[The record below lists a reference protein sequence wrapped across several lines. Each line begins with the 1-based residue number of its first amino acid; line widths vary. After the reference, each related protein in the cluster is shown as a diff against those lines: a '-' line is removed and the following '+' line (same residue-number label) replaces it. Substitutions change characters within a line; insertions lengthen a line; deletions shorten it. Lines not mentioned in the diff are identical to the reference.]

1 MLSIVKILVYSLIPI
16 LFIGCSSRDS
26 SPSENRVDEVYA
38 IDSLAWALKTRG
50 VDIDSVLGVQSIA
63 IEKMHSGVP
72 TNHPVDV
79 LAQMGQ
85 FQTVAGNIEKAI
97 LYYEEALDSLHA
109 HPELD
114 KESGAIHLFGNLGV
128 FYLQAKLYDRAL
140 AMNDSA
146 LARAPH
152 ATTMRADLFRFRSA
166 IYQDMKDVRKAL
178 ECYDSAFAHL
188 EDARIPLQGK
198 NNIRAYYSNNRDT
211 YILEAYP
218 DNPDSVNNAVRRI
231 ERNIHL
237 AHRDTIASVG
247 ALGYGYLLQGK
258 RQHGYRLLNEALT
271 EIGRRGDPEWFD
283 YFADILIKGY
293 ADDGMWTELGAL
305 YPRYIHRHDSL
316 LKIKTNDAAI
326 GAVVRCEL
334 LQKEYRNRILEAELK
349 VQRTHRTLL
358 RVLFVGGVIIGAL
371 VLLLLLRRFR
381 VVKRSLEHQQNAN
394 KALEEQ
400 NTKAE
405 SRIQVLETDLKSQR
419 DSNNEILTNPQLIT
433 NDKEGQFRRA
443 FNTLYPHVIEAL
455 NREYPKVSRNDEL
468 MCMLI
473 YLGHS
478 SDEIA
483 TFLGISRQSVNTARY
498 RLRQRMDLGK
508 SDSLDDVIG
517 NLR

>member
-26 SPSENRVDEVYA
+26 SPSENRVDEIYKL
-38 IDSLAWALKTRG
+38 DSIAWALKTRG
-50 VDIDSVLGVQSIA
+50 FDIDSVLGVQSLA
-63 IEKMHSGVP
+63 VEKMHSGVP
-72 TNHPVDV
+72 TDHPVDV

-85 FQTVAGNIEKAI
+85 FQTIAGDVEKAI

-114 KESGAIHLFGNLGV
+114 RETGAIHLFGNLCV
-128 FYLQAKLYDRAL
+128 FYQRAKLFDRAL

-146 LARAPH
+146 LARAPY
-152 ATTMRADLFRFRSA
+152 ASTMRADLFRFRFA
-166 IYQDMKDVRKAL
+166 IYQSMKDVRKAL
-178 ECYDSAFAHL
+178 ECYDSVFANF
-188 EDARIPLQGK
+188 EKARIPVQK
-198 NNIRAYYSNNRDT
+198 KDNIRAYINNNRDI
-211 YILEAYP
+211 YILEAFS
-218 DNPDSVNNAVRRI
+218 DKPDSVNNAVRRI
-231 ERNIHL
+231 EHNIPL
-237 AHRDTIASVG
+237 AHRDTITSVG

-258 RQHGYRLLNEALT
+258 RQQGYRLLNEAIDK
-271 EIGRRGDPEWFD
+271 IGRSGDPEWFD

-293 ADDGMWTELGAL
+293 ADDGMWPELGAL
-305 YPRYIHRHDSL
+305 YPRYIHFHDSL
-316 LKIKTNDAAI
+316 QSIKTNDAAI

-358 RVLFVGGVIIGAL
+358 RVLIVGGVIIGAL

-455 NREYPKVSRNDEL
+455 NRKYPKVSRNDEL